1 MKRLRLSI
9 IGFGTVG
16 QGLAELLSTKRD
28 LLRQNFDL
36 DITLVSVAN
45 ARSGFIY
52 REDGLDIPA
61 LLELAAVRR
70 PLTAHPGVTHWENAL
85 EGLQATGG
93 DILVEA
99 TPTNLHDAEPGMSHI
114 RLALSQG
121 MHVVTANKGPGAL
134 AANELFALARQHG
147 VQLRMESTVM
157 AGTPV
162 ISTIR
167 EGMAGASVHALRGIL
182 NGTTNYILTA
192 MAAGQSYAGALA
204 DAQARGYAETDPTAD
219 VEGHDAVAKTLILA
233 ALVFGRSL
241 KPGDVI
247 RQGITTITREQVQ
260 QAIEQDKRIKLVAS
274 LHLLSVNEGQKPSL
288 HPSEGNSAPVGA
300 RVARSGGVGL
310 YGRPPVPPDG
320 SGPQKPSLEARVE
333 PVALP
338 LSDPLARVDGVMN
351 ALTIST
357 DTLSEVTIIGPG
369 AGRIATG
376 QGLLADVIACA
387 REQA

>member
-16 QGLAELLSTKRD
+16 QGLAELLSTKSA
-28 LLRQNFDL
+28 LLRQEFDL
-36 DITLVSVAN
+36 DIALVSIAN

-52 REDGLDIPA
+52 REDGLDIPT
-61 LLELAAVRR
+61 LLQLATTRR
-70 PLTAHPGVTHWENAL
+70 PLTAHPGVTHWESPL
-85 EGLQATGG
+85 EGLRAIGA

-99 TPTNLHDAEPGMSHI
+99 TPTNLHDAEPGISHI
-114 RLALSQG
+114 RAALSQG

-134 AANELFALARQHG
+134 AANELFALAQQHG
-147 VQLRMESTVM
+147 VQLRMEATVM

-167 EGMAGASVHALRGIL
+167 EGMAGASVRALRGIL

-192 MAAGQSYAGALA
+192 MAAGQSYATALA
-204 DAQARGYAETDPTAD
+204 EAQAGGYAETDPTAD
-219 VEGHDAVAKTLILA
+219 VEGYDAVAKTLILA
-233 ALVFGRSL
+233 ALIFGRSL

-274 LHLLSVNEGQKPSL
+274 LRLLAGDEGKK
-288 HPSEGNSAPVGA
+288 EA
-300 RVARSGGVGL
+300 
-310 YGRPPVPPDG
+310 
-320 SGPQKPSLEARVE
+320 LEARVE

-338 LSDPLARVDGVMN
+338 LSDPLARVEGVMN
-351 ALTIST
+351 ALTVST

-369 AGRIATG
+369 AGRVATG

-387 REQA
+387 RGQV

>member
-16 QGLAELLSTKRD
+16 QGLAELLSAKRD
-28 LLRQNFDL
+28 LLRQEYNL

-52 REDGLDIPA
+52 REGGLDIPA
-61 LLELAAVRR
+61 LLELAAARR

-162 ISTIR
+162 LSTKT
-167 EGMAGASVHALRGIL
+167 EGMAGGGGHAPPAHATTTTTHIL
-182 NGTTNYILTA
+182 PTIA
-192 MAAGQSYAGALA
+192 RHHSY
-204 DAQARGYAETDPTAD
+204 
-219 VEGHDAVAKTLILA
+219 
-233 ALVFGRSL
+233 
-241 KPGDVI
+241 
-247 RQGITTITREQVQ
+247 
-260 QAIEQDKRIKLVAS
+260 
-274 LHLLSVNEGQKPSL
+274 
-288 HPSEGNSAPVGA
+288 
-300 RVARSGGVGL
+300 
-310 YGRPPVPPDG
+310 
-320 SGPQKPSLEARVE
+320 
-333 PVALP
+333 
-338 LSDPLARVDGVMN
+338 
-351 ALTIST
+351 
-357 DTLSEVTIIGPG
+357 
-369 AGRIATG
+369 
-376 QGLLADVIACA
+376 
-387 REQA
+387 

>member
-16 QGLAELLSTKRD
+16 QGLAELLSAKSA
-28 LLRQNFDL
+28 LLRQEFDL
-36 DITLVSVAN
+36 DIALVSIAN

-52 REDGLDIPA
+52 REDGLDIPT
-61 LLELAAVRR
+61 LLQLAASQS
-70 PLTAHPGVTHWENAL
+70 PLTAHPGITHWENAL
-85 EGLQATGG
+85 EGLRTTSG

-114 RLALSQG
+114 RIAISQG
-121 MHVVTANKGPGAL
+121 MHIVTANKGPGAL
-134 AANELFALARQHG
+134 AANDLFALARQHG

-167 EGMAGASVHALRGIL
+167 EGMAGANVYTLRGIL
-182 NGTTNYILTA
+182 NGTTNYILTV
-192 MAAGQSYAGALA
+192 MAAGQSYATALA

-219 VEGHDAVAKTLILA
+219 VEGYDAVAKTLILA
-233 ALVFGRSL
+233 ALIFGRSL

-274 LHLLSVNEGQKPSL
+274 LHLLAGDERKK
-288 HPSEGNSAPVGA
+288 EA
-300 RVARSGGVGL
+300 
-310 YGRPPVPPDG
+310 
-320 SGPQKPSLEARVE
+320 LEARVE

-351 ALTIST
+351 ALTVST

-369 AGRIATG
+369 AGRVATG

-387 REQA
+387 GGQV

>member
-16 QGLAELLSTKRD
+16 QGLAELLSARRD
-28 LLRQNFDL
+28 LLRQEYNLDL
-36 DITLVSVAN
+36 ALVSVAN
-45 ARSGFIY
+45 AHSGFIY
-52 REDGLDIPA
+52 REGGLDIPA
-61 LLELAAVRR
+61 LLELAAARR
-70 PLTAHPGVTHWENAL
+70 PLTVHPGITHWEDLL
-85 EGLQATGG
+85 EGLRATGG

-192 MAAGQSYAGALA
+192 MAAGQSYA
-204 DAQARGYAETDPTAD
+204 ETDPTAD

-233 ALVFGRSL
+233 ALVFGRLL

-274 LHLLSVNEGQKPSL
+274 LRLLSVNEGQKPSL
-288 HPSEGNSAPVGA
+288 HPCGGNSAPVGA
-300 RVARSGGVGL
+300 REARSGGVGL
-310 YGRPPVPPDG
+310 YGRPLVPPDG
-320 SGPQKPSLEARVE
+320 GGPQKPSLEARVE

-351 ALTIST
+351 ALTIAT

-369 AGRIATG
+369 AGRAATG
-376 QGLLADVIACA
+376 QGLLSDVIACA
-387 REQA
+387 REQAKEEAEASKRRVQ

>member
-9 IGFGTVG
+9 TGFGTVG

-28 LLRQNFDL
+28 LLRQEFDL
-36 DITLVSVAN
+36 DIALVSVAN
-45 ARSGFIY
+45 AHSGFIY

-61 LLELAAVRR
+61 LLEFAATRR

-85 EGLQATGG
+85 EGLQATSG

-114 RLALSQG
+114 RIAISKG

-134 AANELFALARQHG
+134 AANELFTLARQHG
-147 VQLRMESTVM
+147 VQMRMESTVM

-192 MAAGQSYAGALA
+192 MAAGQSYAAALA

-233 ALVFGRSL
+233 ALVFGHSL
-241 KPGDVI
+241 KPSDVT

-274 LHLLSVNEGQKPSL
+274 LRLLSV
-288 HPSEGNSAPVGA
+288 PVGA
-300 RVARSGGVGL
+300 RVERSGGEGL
-310 YGRPPVPPDG
+310 YGRSLGDCVAQLVP
-320 SGPQKPSLEARVE
+320 LEARVE

-351 ALTIST
+351 ALTVST
-357 DTLSEVTIIGPG
+357 DTLSEVTVIGPG
-369 AGRIATG
+369 AGRAATG

-387 REQA
+387 RKQVKEEAEASMRRKHNEN

>member
-9 IGFGTVG
+9 TGFGTVG

-28 LLRQNFDL
+28 LLQQEYNL

-52 REDGLDIPA
+52 REAGI
-61 LLELAAVRR
+61 
-70 PLTAHPGVTHWENAL
+70 THRESAL

-114 RLALSQG
+114 RIAISQG
-121 MHVVTANKGPGAL
+121 MHVVAANKGPGAL
-134 AANELFALARQHG
+134 AANELFALAQQHG

-192 MAAGQSYAGALA
+192 MAAGQSYAAALA

-233 ALVFGRSL
+233 ALIFGRSL

-274 LHLLSVNEGQKPSL
+274 LRLLAGDERK
-288 HPSEGNSAPVGA
+288 EEA
-300 RVARSGGVGL
+300 
-310 YGRPPVPPDG
+310 
-320 SGPQKPSLEARVE
+320 LEARVE
-333 PVALP
+333 PIALP

-351 ALTIST
+351 ALTIAT

-369 AGRIATG
+369 AGRVATG

-387 REQA
+387 CERV

>member
-9 IGFGTVG
+9 TGFGTVG

-28 LLRQNFDL
+28 LLQQEYNL

-61 LLELAAVRR
+61 LLEFAAARR
-70 PLTAHPGVTHWENAL
+70 PLTAHPGITHWEDPL
-85 EGLQATGG
+85 EGLRATGG

-134 AANELFALARQHG
+134 AADELFALARQHS

-167 EGMAGASVHALRGIL
+167 EGMAGASMYALRGIL

-219 VEGHDAVAKTLILA
+219 VEGFDAVAKTLILA
-233 ALVFGRSL
+233 ALIFGRSL

-260 QAIEQDKRIKLVAS
+260 QAIEQGNRIKLVAS
-274 LHLLSVNEGQKPSL
+274 LRLFADDERKEKV
-288 HPSEGNSAPVGA
+288 
-300 RVARSGGVGL
+300 
-310 YGRPPVPPDG
+310 
-320 SGPQKPSLEARVE
+320 LEARVE

-338 LSDPLARVDGVMN
+338 LSDPLARVDGVIN
-351 ALTIST
+351 ALTIAT

-369 AGRIATG
+369 AGRAATG

>member
-9 IGFGTVG
+9 TGFGTVG

-28 LLRQNFDL
+28 LLQQEYNL

-52 REDGLDIPA
+52 RKDGLDIPA
-61 LLELAAVRR
+61 LLELAAARR
-70 PLTAHPGVTHWENAL
+70 PLTAHPGITHRESAL

-114 RLALSQG
+114 RIAISQG
-121 MHVVTANKGPGAL
+121 MHVVAANKGPGAL
-134 AANELFALARQHG
+134 AANELFALAQQHG
-147 VQLRMESTVM
+147 VQLRMDST
-157 AGTPV
+157 G
-162 ISTIR
+162 
-167 EGMAGASVHALRGIL
+167 
-182 NGTTNYILTA
+182 
-192 MAAGQSYAGALA
+192 
-204 DAQARGYAETDPTAD
+204 D
-219 VEGHDAVAKTLILA
+219 VEGHDAVTKTLILA
-233 ALVFGRSL
+233 ALIFGRSL

-274 LHLLSVNEGQKPSL
+274 LRLLAGDERK
-288 HPSEGNSAPVGA
+288 EEA
-300 RVARSGGVGL
+300 
-310 YGRPPVPPDG
+310 
-320 SGPQKPSLEARVE
+320 LEARVE
-333 PVALP
+333 PIALP

-351 ALTIST
+351 ALTIAT

-369 AGRIATG
+369 AGRVATG

-387 REQA
+387 CERV

>member
-16 QGLAELLSTKRD
+16 QGLAELLSAKRD
-28 LLRQNFDL
+28 LLRQEYNL

-52 REDGLDIPA
+52 RENGLDIPA
-61 LLELAAVRR
+61 LLQLAAARH
-70 PLTAHPGVTHWENAL
+70 PLTAHPGITHWESAL

-167 EGMAGASVHALRGIL
+167 EGMAGASVHALHGIL

-192 MAAGQSYAGALA
+192 MAAGQSYAEVLA

-219 VEGHDAVAKTLILA
+219 VEGFDAVAKTLILA

-260 QAIEQDKRIKLVAS
+260 QTIEQGNRIKLVAS
-274 LHLLSVNEGQKPSL
+274 LRLLAGD
-288 HPSEGNSAPVGA
+288 A
-300 RVARSGGVGL
+300 RQET
-310 YGRPPVPPDG
+310 P
-320 SGPQKPSLEARVE
+320 LEARVE

-369 AGRIATG
+369 AGRAATG
-376 QGLLADVIACA
+376 QGLLSDVIACA
-387 REQA
+387 REQAKEEAEASKRRVQ

>member
-16 QGLAELLSTKRD
+16 QGLAELLSTKRG

-36 DITLVSVAN
+36 DIILVSVAN

-52 REDGLDIPA
+52 REEGLAIAA
-61 LLELAAVRR
+61 LLELAAMQR

-99 TPTNLHDAEPGMSHI
+99 TPTNLHDAEPGVSHI
-114 RLALSQG
+114 RIAIAKG
-121 MHVVTANKGPGAL
+121 MHVVTANKGPAAL
-134 AANELFALARQHG
+134 AAHELFMLARQHG

-192 MAAGQSYAGALA
+192 MAAGQSYAEALA

-219 VEGHDAVAKTLILA
+219 VEGYDAVAKTLILA
-233 ALVFGRSL
+233 ALAFGRSL
-241 KPGDVI
+241 KPGDVT
-247 RQGITTITREQVQ
+247 RQGITAITREQVQ
-260 QAIEQDKRIKLVAS
+260 QAIEQGKRIKLVAS
-274 LHLLSVNEGQKPSL
+274 LRLLSVNEEQEPSL
-288 HPSEGNSAPVGA
+288 LPSEDDSAPVGA
-300 RVARSGGVGL
+300 RVVERRGEGL
-310 YGRPPVPPDG
+310 YGRPLVP
-320 SGPQKPSLEARVE
+320 LEARVA

-351 ALTIST
+351 ALTIAT
-357 DTLSEVTIIGPG
+357 DTLSEVTITGPG
-369 AGRIATG
+369 AGGAATG

-387 REQA
+387 REEA

>member
-9 IGFGTVG
+9 TGFGTVG

-28 LLRQNFDL
+28 LLQQEYNL

-52 REDGLDIPA
+52 RKDGLDIPA
-61 LLELAAVRR
+61 LLELAAARR
-70 PLTAHPGVTHWENAL
+70 PLTAHPGITHRESAL

-114 RLALSQG
+114 RIAISRG

-134 AANELFALARQHG
+134 AANELFALAQQHG
-147 VQLRMESTVM
+147 VQLRMEATVM

-167 EGMAGASVHALRGIL
+167 EGMAGASVRALRGIL

-192 MAAGQSYAGALA
+192 MAAGQSYATALA

-233 ALVFGRSL
+233 ALIFGRSL
-241 KPGDVI
+241 KPSAVV
-247 RQGITTITREQVQ
+247 RQGITTITQEQVQ

-274 LHLLSVNEGQKPSL
+274 LRLLAGDKSKE
-288 HPSEGNSAPVGA
+288 EA
-300 RVARSGGVGL
+300 
-310 YGRPPVPPDG
+310 
-320 SGPQKPSLEARVE
+320 LEARVE

-338 LSDPLARVDGVMN
+338 LRDPLARVDGVMN
-351 ALTIST
+351 ALTIAA

-369 AGRIATG
+369 AGRVATG

-387 REQA
+387 CERV

>member
-1 MKRLRLSI
+1 MKRLRISI

-28 LLRQNFDL
+28 LLQQKFDL
-36 DITLVSVAN
+36 DIALVSVAN

-52 REDGLDIPA
+52 REDGLDIA
-61 LLELAAVRR
+61 TLLQLAAARL
-70 PLTAHPGVTHWENAL
+70 PLTAHPGVAHWENAL
-85 EGLQATGG
+85 EGLRSTGG

-114 RLALSQG
+114 RVALSQG
-121 MHVVTANKGPGAL
+121 MHAVTANKGPGAL
-134 AANELFALARQHG
+134 AAYELFELARQHG

-162 ISTIR
+162 ISAMR

-182 NGTTNYILTA
+182 NGTTNYILTS
-192 MAAGQSYAGALA
+192 MAAGQSYDEALA

-233 ALVFGRSL
+233 ALIFGRSL

-260 QAIEQDKRIKLVAS
+260 QAIEQDKSIKLVAS
-274 LHLLSVNEGQKPSL
+274 LHLQAGDARQEG
-288 HPSEGNSAPVGA
+288 A
-300 RVARSGGVGL
+300 
-310 YGRPPVPPDG
+310 
-320 SGPQKPSLEARVE
+320 LEARVE

-338 LSDPLARVDGVMN
+338 LSDPLARVNGVLN
-351 ALTIST
+351 ALTIAT

-369 AGRIATG
+369 AGRAATG
-376 QGLLADVIACA
+376 QGLLADVIACT
-387 REQA
+387 RE